1 MYRAKLEQCL
11 KRVQKPARYIGNEF
25 NSIHKTWTPE
35 RMSVAFCFPDVYEV
49 GMSHLGMKILYHM
62 LNEREDTVCERV
74 FAPWDDMEQ
83 EMRREEI
90 PLLSMESA
98 RPVRDFDMVAFTLQ
112 YEMSYSN
119 IVNMLDLA
127 GIPLRSK
134 ERTQSDAFVCCG
146 GPCAYHAEPLA
157 DIMDFFVLGEGEE
170 VNSEL
175 MDVYKVWK
183 KSGEPREAYLEKIA
197 KIQGV
202 YVPSF
207 YDVTYHDDNTIAS
220 FVPNRAGVPNKVKKR
235 IIKDMDNTYIPEK
248 LIVPFTEI
256 VHDRIMLELFRG
268 CIRGCRFC
276 QAGYIYRPVRERSVE
291 RLLGVAKNA
300 IAATGYEEMSM
311 SSLSTSDYTK
321 LFPLTDGLLA
331 LTVDKKINL
340 SLPSLR
346 VDNFSMELMEKV
358 QKVKKS
364 GLTFAPEAGTQRLRD
379 VINKNVLEE
388 DLIRTAKIAFSGG
401 YNRIKLYFML
411 GLPTET
417 EEDVLGI
424 GELAQ
429 KVIDAFYEIPKEERK
444 GRSVSVTVSTSFFVP
459 KPFTPF
465 QWEPQNKISDMEEK
479 AKLLKDSI
487 TNKKI
492 VYNWHNS
499 DVSFLEEVFAKGD
512 RRLGEVLITAQTL
525 GCKFDGWTDF
535 FDYEK
540 WMKAFEIHGIDPAF
554 YAHRAIDHDEILPW
568 DYADIGVSKE
578 FLKEEHAR
586 AYQGVT
592 TPSCREACMHCGAAR
607 FGGGVCFE

>member
-1 MYRAKLEQCL
+1 MREKLEQCL
-11 KRVQKPARYIGNEF
+11 NRVQKPARYIGNEF
-25 NSIHKTWTPE
+25 NSIHKEWTPDK
-35 RMSVAFCFPDVYEV
+35 MTVAFCFPDVYEV

-62 LNEREDTVCERV
+62 LNEREDTICERV
-74 FAPWDDMEQ
+74 FAPWDDMER
-83 EMRREEI
+83 ELRRMGV
-90 PLLSMESA
+90 PLLSLENA
-98 RPVRDFDMVAFTLQ
+98 KPVREFDLVAFTLQ

-127 GIPLRSK
+127 EIPLRSA
-134 ERTQSDAFVCCG
+134 ERGVDDPFVCCG
-146 GPCAYHAEPLA
+146 GPCAYHAEPLS
-157 DIMDFFVLGEGEE
+157 DLVDFFILGEGES
-170 VNSEL
+170 VNSEI
-175 MDVYKVWK
+175 MDVYQDWK
-183 KSGEPREAYLEKIA
+183 GKGLSREAYLTEIA

-207 YDVTYHDDNTIAS
+207 YDVTYNEDGTIAA
-220 FVPNRAGVPNKVKKR
+220 FAPNREGVPEKVKKR
-235 IIKDMDNTYIPEK
+235 IIEDMDNTYIPEK
-248 LIVPFTEI
+248 LIVPFMEI

-291 RLLGVAKNA
+291 KLLEVAQRS
-300 IAATGYEEMSM
+300 IAATGYEEMSLA
-311 SSLSTSDYTK
+311 SLSTSDYTK
-321 LFPLTDGLLA
+321 LQELIDGLLA
-331 LTVDKKINL
+331 MTVDQKISL

-379 VINKNVLEE
+379 VINKNVTEE
-388 DLIRTAKIAFSGG
+388 DLLRTAKIAFAGG

-417 EEDVLGI
+417 MEDVLGI

-459 KPFTPF
+459 KPFTAF
-465 QWEPQNKISDMEEK
+465 QWEPQNKISEMEAK
-479 AKLLKDSI
+479 AKALKDSI

-492 VYNWHNS
+492 VYNWHAS

-512 RRLGEVLITAQTL
+512 RRLGEVLITAHKL

-540 WMKAFEIHGIDPAF
+540 WLEAFRIHGIDPSF
-554 YAHRAIDHDEILPW
+554 YAHRRIEKDEILPW
-568 DYADIGVSKE
+568 DYADVGVSKA
-578 FLKEEHAR
+578 FLIKEQER
-586 AYQGVT
+586 AYAEET
-592 TPSCREACMHCGAAR
+592 TPSCREHCMGCGAAQ
-607 FGGGVCFE
+607 FGGGVCYE

>member
-25 NSIHKTWTPE
+25 NSIHKERTPGM
-35 RMSVAFCFPDVYEV
+35 MSVAFCFPDVYEV

-62 LNEREDTVCERV
+62 LNDRKDTVCERV

-83 EMRREEI
+83 EMRKEEI

-98 RPVRDFDMVAFTLQ
+98 EAVKNFDMVAFTLQ

-119 IVNMLDLA
+119 IINMLDLA
-127 GIPLRSK
+127 EIPLRAK
-134 ERTQSDAFVCCG
+134 ERGQKDPFVCCG

-157 DIMDFFVLGEGEE
+157 DIMDFFILGEGEE

-183 KSGEPREAYLEKIA
+183 ESGKSREAYLEEIA
-197 KIQGV
+197 KIQGI

-207 YDVTYHDDNTIAS
+207 YDVTYREDNTIAS
-220 FVPNRAGVPNKVKKR
+220 FAPNREGVPQKVKKR

-248 LIVPFTEI
+248 LIVPFTEA

-276 QAGYIYRPVRERSVE
+276 QAGYIYRPVRERSVDK
-291 RLLGVAKNA
+291 LLCVAQNS
-300 IAATGYEEMSM
+300 IEATGYEEMSL

-321 LFPLTDGLLA
+321 LFELTDGLLA
-331 LTVDKKINL
+331 MTVDQKINL

-465 QWEPQNKISDMEEK
+465 QWEPQSKISDMEAK

-512 RRLGEVLITAQTL
+512 RRLGEVLICAQKL

-535 FDYEK
+535 FDYDK
-540 WMKAFEIHGIDPAF
+540 WMEAFRMCGIDLAF
-554 YAHRAIDHDEILPW
+554 YAHRRLEHDEILPW
-568 DYADIGVSKE
+568 DYADIGVSKK
-578 FLKEEHAR
+578 FLMEEHER

-592 TPSCREACMHCGAAR
+592 TPPCRESCMHCGAAQ